1 MAAYLRGL
9 GLVLCTLGVVASV
22 WCTIGL
28 FGDDDYYDALKALE
42 KYPNNVL
49 YTTELKIAEP
59 RHMLLTAGAFAS
71 APVGFILGSI
81 CIGIGAVLRR
91 LDPQA

>member
-1 MAAYLRGL
+1 MAQYLKAL
-9 GLVLCTLGVVASV
+9 GLLLCTLGVVASV
-22 WCTIGL
+22 WCTIGV
-28 FGDDDYYDALKALE
+28 FGDEDYYGALKALE

-71 APVGFILGSI
+71 APIGFILGSI

-91 LDPQA
+91 LDRPA

>member
-1 MAAYLRGL
+1 MAAYLRSL
-9 GLVLCTLGVVASV
+9 GLLLCALGVVASV
-22 WCTIGL
+22 WCTIGVI
-28 FGDDDYYDALKALE
+28 GDEDYYGALKALE

-59 RHMLLTAGAFAS
+59 RHMLLIAGAFAS
-71 APVGFILGSI
+71 APIGFILGSI

-91 LDPQA
+91 LDGPA